1 MARLKR
7 KQSGKKI
14 RLPKRRLI
22 YDDKADYG
30 EACQKPDICSKM
42 NTRWQKTIFYKIFKN
57 RSTIKKKWKE
67 TPFFKQK
74 VHFGW
79 N

>member
-30 EACQKPDICSKM
+30 EACQKPDMLKDEYEM
-42 NTRWQKTIFYKIFKN
+42 AKNNFLQIFKN
-57 RSTIKKKWKE
+57 RYTHDIAR
-67 TPFFKQK
+67 PI
-74 VHFGW
+74 HFICCFAL
-79 N
+79 